1 MMTMTYDAFE
11 TACTKA
17 VARLLLGNR
26 KLKAGVV
33 LTGGGRL
40 DLEGKIRLGQ
50 KARARE
56 TDVLH
61 LEYGSGEDGRHAL
74 IGMIVFLVREDICHI
89 QSDCRLFLSKAATRG
104 LVLPQSSARGHF
116 RLAPGEILHIDGK
129 LAGGVTDGIARADAW
144 LAHQLT
150 LESDAV
156 DDGRYQVWSQTA

>member
-1 MMTMTYDAFE
+1 MTMTDNAFE
-11 TACTKA
+11 TACTRA

-61 LEYGSGEDGRHAL
+61 LEYGPGEDGRYAL
-74 IGMIVFLVREDICHI
+74 TGMIVFLVREDICHI
-89 QSDCRLFLSKAATRG
+89 HSDCRLFLSKAVTRG
-104 LVLPQSSARGHF
+104 VILPQSGARGHF
-116 RLAPGEILHIDGK
+116 RLAPDEILHIDGK
-129 LAGGVTDGIARADAW
+129 PTGGVTDGIARADAW
-144 LAHQLT
+144 LARQLA

-156 DDGRYQVWSQTA
+156 DDGRYQVWSQAA